1 MNLRIH
7 HHLVRGRGR
16 FISHLATL
24 VTVTSPEVRRR
35 IAPQPKSEEEW
46 LFEKRASA
54 WVLGSL
60 GRSQG

>member
-1 MNLRIH
+1 MNPRLH

-16 FISHLATL
+16 FISHLATP
-24 VTVTSPEVRRR
+24 VTVTSPEVHKR
-35 IAPQPKSEEEW
+35 IAALPKSEEER